1 MINLLID
8 EGYYV
13 DFLSILE
20 VKLLKSD
27 DKTRD
32 SLSKQFLFYSNSLG
46 EQIGDSKLEEI
57 LDSVLYKKLKDVN
70 QILFETIDNCKK
82 YQIDARTID
91 AMNHTRWILKNEIQ
105 RTFFGKSTGEV
116 KIGY

>member
-46 EQIGDSKLEEI
+46 EQIGDSKP
-57 LDSVLYKKLKDVN
+57 
-70 QILFETIDNCKK
+70 
-82 YQIDARTID
+82 
-91 AMNHTRWILKNEIQ
+91 
-105 RTFFGKSTGEV
+105 TFHEGLPTHGCDLRVAFATVS
-116 KIGY
+116 